1 MLKRYLSL
9 LLFFITIDL
18 FSQNNLNINNIDI
31 SDLSTEDINS
41 IFIDKKGF
49 NWISTNEGL
58 NRFDGLSNSIFRSNP
73 FDNKTISDN
82 STKFSFQ
89 VDTDGIFVSTN
100 SGMDYFRY
108 ENLSF
113 DRLELNSSPTG
124 FYNYLNYL
132 FIPTQTEGLFV
143 YELENDTILEDFKFD
158 PRNPLSISSSQFN
171 DTQNDVILFSLYN
184 EDSALWVGTSNGLNK
199 IDLNTKSNKRYYS
212 EGTSNSLPSNFI
224 YDIYSY
230 DSLILV
236 STDNGLALV
245 NKLDNSISHFNIL
258 DNKEVYNIF
267 EIFGK
272 LIIHTQDGV
281 FKIDDLENE
290 ILTPIY
296 LGYKLKSKVINDNE
310 FVVWSENANVER
322 IFFANSE
329 FYTQNLNK
337 ASNLEINDINNFKG
351 AYYISSK
358 SGILKVTE
366 KINNI
371 LSVFDRDEKILTMVE
386 NDFYRVVVTDQN
398 LLIYEEDE
406 LSYEY
411 VLEELLPD
419 QSIGTPSLLLDED
432 LLYIGTDRLNVFDLY
447 TEEITVF
454 QNSTSGFNSI
464 LSGNINNLSVIIREN
479 KKELWISLNT
489 GISVFDVDGNK
500 FQNFQF
506 NQRSNKNK
514 FPNGFSSLLLS
525 KKYELWL
532 TNSESGLYRYNPE
545 TLELVK
551 HYIFDINDKTS
562 ITSSSLSSI
571 TEYNDE
577 LYVGSSGDGLYVYIN
592 DSSGFKNINVDNG
605 LLSNNVSAFLKTYQY
620 LFILSDKGI
629 NYFDF
634 EVMSTLTDG
643 NNNNLR
649 NINIEDGLDPNKILD
664 NGISFFNDLIYV
676 FSENK
681 IQKIDLY
688 NLFVDRENP
697 IINLTLSELI
707 DENFDKREFKIVDNK
722 IDLTDEVSNVELSLS
737 SPSYYKPQS
746 TQIFYKIE
754 ELNDEWVNLG
764 KERKLIIQSSG
775 YSNSFINGN
784 KILAPYGKYNL
795 RIKSANSSGIE
806 SINQLE
812 YELTVKPPWYL
823 TTFAFI
829 SYFFII
835 VSIIFFYV
843 KFSQGRTKKLMEE
856 KRKEEELEEA
866 HNLQMGL
873 LAKENPDRAD
883 LDISTYIRCATE
895 VGGDYYDFIEF
906 EDGSLLA
913 ICGDATG
920 HGTASGMMVS
930 ITKAG
935 LLGIDSNDP
944 NFILKTLNKIIKKV
958 DIGRLRMSLNLVHF
972 QNGSMKM
979 SSAAMPPMYHY
990 DKKKNEVDE
999 ITISNLPL
1007 GGLMTEDFAVL
1018 DKKFSKDDVLVMLS
1032 DGLPEAPNRE
1042 GELLD
1047 YAAVKECIEKNA
1059 TKSSDEI
1066 KDELVKLSD
1075 KWMNGVHNPDDITI
1089 VVCKKKV

>member
-9 LLFFITIDL
+9 LLLFITIDL
-18 FSQNNLNINNIDI
+18 FSQSNLNINNVDI
-31 SDLSTEDINS
+31 SDLSTEDVNS

-49 NWISTNEGL
+49 NWISTDEGL
-58 NRFDGLSNSIFRSNP
+58 NRFDGLTNSIFRSNP
-73 FDNKTISDN
+73 FDNKTISNN

-89 VDTDGIFVSTN
+89 VDTDGIFVSTS

-108 ENLSF
+108 DNLSF

-132 FIPTQTEGLFV
+132 FIPTQTEGLYL
-143 YELENDTILEDFKFD
+143 YELENDTILEEFKFD

-171 DTQNDVILFSLYN
+171 DNQNDIILFSLYN
-184 EDSALWVGTSNGLNK
+184 QDSALWVGTSNGLNK

-212 EGTSNSLPSNFI
+212 EGTPNSLPSNFI

-245 NKLDNSISHFNIL
+245 NKLNNSISHYNIL

-272 LIIHTQDGV
+272 LIIHTQDGI
-281 FKIDDLENE
+281 FKIDDFENE

-371 LSVFDRDEKILTMVE
+371 LSVFDRDEKIITMVE
-386 NDFYRVVVTDQN
+386 NDFYRVVLTDQN

-489 GISVFDVDGNK
+489 GISVFDIDGNK

-532 TNSESGLYRYNPE
+532 TNSESGLYKYNPE

-571 TEYNDE
+571 TEYND
-577 LYVGSSGDGLYVYIN
+577 
-592 DSSGFKNINVDNG
+592 
-605 LLSNNVSAFLKTYQY
+605 
-620 LFILSDKGI
+620 
-629 NYFDF
+629 
-634 EVMSTLTDG
+634 
-643 NNNNLR
+643 
-649 NINIEDGLDPNKILD
+649 
-664 NGISFFNDLIYV
+664 
-676 FSENK
+676 
-681 IQKIDLY
+681 
-688 NLFVDRENP
+688 
-697 IINLTLSELI
+697 
-707 DENFDKREFKIVDNK
+707 
-722 IDLTDEVSNVELSLS
+722 
-737 SPSYYKPQS
+737 
-746 TQIFYKIE
+746 
-754 ELNDEWVNLG
+754 
-764 KERKLIIQSSG
+764 
-775 YSNSFINGN
+775 
-784 KILAPYGKYNL
+784 
-795 RIKSANSSGIE
+795 
-806 SINQLE
+806 
-812 YELTVKPPWYL
+812 
-823 TTFAFI
+823 
-829 SYFFII
+829 
-835 VSIIFFYV
+835 
-843 KFSQGRTKKLMEE
+843 
-856 KRKEEELEEA
+856 
-866 HNLQMGL
+866 
-873 LAKENPDRAD
+873 
-883 LDISTYIRCATE
+883 
-895 VGGDYYDFIEF
+895 
-906 EDGSLLA
+906 
-913 ICGDATG
+913 
-920 HGTASGMMVS
+920 
-930 ITKAG
+930 
-935 LLGIDSNDP
+935 
-944 NFILKTLNKIIKKV
+944 
-958 DIGRLRMSLNLVHF
+958 
-972 QNGSMKM
+972 
-979 SSAAMPPMYHY
+979 
-990 DKKKNEVDE
+990 
-999 ITISNLPL
+999 
-1007 GGLMTEDFAVL
+1007 
-1018 DKKFSKDDVLVMLS
+1018 
-1032 DGLPEAPNRE
+1032 
-1042 GELLD
+1042 
-1047 YAAVKECIEKNA
+1047 
-1059 TKSSDEI
+1059 
-1066 KDELVKLSD
+1066 
-1075 KWMNGVHNPDDITI
+1075 
-1089 VVCKKKV
+1089 

>member
-18 FSQNNLNINNIDI
+18 FSQSNLNINNVDV

-245 NKLDNSISHFNIL
+245 NKLNNSISHFNIL

-464 LSGNINNLSVIIREN
+464 LSGNINNLSVIVREN

-532 TNSESGLYRYNPE
+532 TNSESGLYKYNPE

-577 LYVGSSGDGLYVYIN
+577 LYVGSSGDGLYVYVN

-605 LLSNNVSAFLKTYQY
+605 LLSNNVNAFLKTYQY

-913 ICGDATG
+913 KFFFVQDPDGYEIEVLQR
-920 HGTASGMMVS
+920 HGRF
-930 ITKAG
+930 K
-935 LLGIDSNDP
+935 
-944 NFILKTLNKIIKKV
+944 
-958 DIGRLRMSLNLVHF
+958 
-972 QNGSMKM
+972 
-979 SSAAMPPMYHY
+979 
-990 DKKKNEVDE
+990 
-999 ITISNLPL
+999 
-1007 GGLMTEDFAVL
+1007 
-1018 DKKFSKDDVLVMLS
+1018 
-1032 DGLPEAPNRE
+1032 
-1042 GELLD
+1042 
-1047 YAAVKECIEKNA
+1047 
-1059 TKSSDEI
+1059 
-1066 KDELVKLSD
+1066 
-1075 KWMNGVHNPDDITI
+1075 
-1089 VVCKKKV
+1089 

>member
-9 LLFFITIDL
+9 LLLFITIDL
-18 FSQNNLNINNIDI
+18 FSQSNLNINNIDI

-49 NWISTNEGL
+49 NWISTDEGL
-58 NRFDGLSNSIFRSNP
+58 NRFDGLTNSIFRSNP
-73 FDNKTISDN
+73 FDNKTISNN

-89 VDTDGIFVSTN
+89 VDTDGIFVSTS

-108 ENLSF
+108 DNLSF

-132 FIPTQTEGLFV
+132 FIPTQTEGLYL
-143 YELENDTILEDFKFD
+143 YELENDTILEEFKFD

-171 DTQNDVILFSLYN
+171 DNQNDVILFSLYN
-184 EDSALWVGTSNGLNK
+184 QDSALWVGTSNGLNK

-212 EGTSNSLPSNFI
+212 EGTPNSLPSNFI

-245 NKLDNSISHFNIL
+245 NKLNNSISHFNIL

-272 LIIHTQDGV
+272 LIIHTQDGI
-281 FKIDDLENE
+281 FKIDDFENE

-296 LGYKLKSKVINDNE
+296 LGYKVKSKVINDNE

-371 LSVFDRDEKILTMVE
+371 LSVFDRDEKIITMVE

-411 VLEELLPD
+411 ILEELLPD

-489 GISVFDVDGNK
+489 GISVFDIDGNK

-532 TNSESGLYRYNPE
+532 TNSESGLYKYNPE

-577 LYVGSSGDGLYVYIN
+577 LYVGSYGDGLYVYVN

-605 LLSNNVSAFLKTYQY
+605 LLSNNVSAFLKT
-620 LFILSDKGI
+620 
-629 NYFDF
+629 
-634 EVMSTLTDG
+634 
-643 NNNNLR
+643 
-649 NINIEDGLDPNKILD
+649 
-664 NGISFFNDLIYV
+664 
-676 FSENK
+676 
-681 IQKIDLY
+681 
-688 NLFVDRENP
+688 
-697 IINLTLSELI
+697 
-707 DENFDKREFKIVDNK
+707 
-722 IDLTDEVSNVELSLS
+722 
-737 SPSYYKPQS
+737 
-746 TQIFYKIE
+746 
-754 ELNDEWVNLG
+754 
-764 KERKLIIQSSG
+764 
-775 YSNSFINGN
+775 
-784 KILAPYGKYNL
+784 
-795 RIKSANSSGIE
+795 
-806 SINQLE
+806 
-812 YELTVKPPWYL
+812 
-823 TTFAFI
+823 
-829 SYFFII
+829 
-835 VSIIFFYV
+835 
-843 KFSQGRTKKLMEE
+843 
-856 KRKEEELEEA
+856 
-866 HNLQMGL
+866 
-873 LAKENPDRAD
+873 
-883 LDISTYIRCATE
+883 
-895 VGGDYYDFIEF
+895 
-906 EDGSLLA
+906 
-913 ICGDATG
+913 
-920 HGTASGMMVS
+920 
-930 ITKAG
+930 
-935 LLGIDSNDP
+935 
-944 NFILKTLNKIIKKV
+944 
-958 DIGRLRMSLNLVHF
+958 
-972 QNGSMKM
+972 
-979 SSAAMPPMYHY
+979 
-990 DKKKNEVDE
+990 
-999 ITISNLPL
+999 
-1007 GGLMTEDFAVL
+1007 
-1018 DKKFSKDDVLVMLS
+1018 
-1032 DGLPEAPNRE
+1032 
-1042 GELLD
+1042 
-1047 YAAVKECIEKNA
+1047 
-1059 TKSSDEI
+1059 
-1066 KDELVKLSD
+1066 
-1075 KWMNGVHNPDDITI
+1075 
-1089 VVCKKKV
+1089 